1 MDKNKNFL
9 TFTEDDGSQT
19 TYEVIDEIVI
29 NGATY
34 VAITPTEYY
43 VLKKVQ
49 SGKKDDI
56 YQPVE
61 GKELE
66 SACEIFDKRI
76 NVINHDDK

>member
-1 MDKNKNFL
+1 MDMNKKFL

-19 TYEVIDEIVI
+19 TYEVLDECVI
-29 NGATY
+29 NGETY

-43 VLKKVQ
+43 VLKKVKT
-49 SGKKDDI
+49 GKKEDL

-66 SACEIFDKRI
+66 NACETFDKRI
-76 NVINHDDK
+76 NIINHDEN